1 MRVICYNIH
10 SGTDKEKNPTLNEI
24 IAYLKQQQSDII
36 CLQEVLYSQ
45 YKKIKFRLRMDGIF
59 AENVVDKEF
68 GVCILTKYKIV
79 AQNHVLL
86 TSKKEQRG
94 FAHIKVKI
102 EGDRYLNVINT
113 HLGLDKDERVKQ
125 INEILDFISINLEG
139 NIEDLAGNIVCG
151 DFNEKNIYMNNFNDV
166 AVDLNKDNL
175 PTFAKNRIDYC
186 FISENLTAK
195 SYTVD
200 EVYMSDHFPVIVEF
214 SD

>member
-139 NIEDLAGNIVCG
+139 NIEDLAGSIVCG

>member
-1 MRVICYNIH
+1 MKIISYNIH
-10 SGTDKEKNPTLNEI
+10 TGTDKDKNRTLRQ
-24 IAYLKQQQSDII
+24 IAKYLKSQNCDII

-45 YKKIKFRLRMDGIF
+45 YRMLKFYLQMDGSF
-59 AENVVDKEF
+59 AENVSDKQY
-68 GVCILTKYKIV
+68 GICIFSKYKILV
-79 AQNHVLL
+79 RNHVFL

-151 DFNEKNIYMNNFNDV
+151 DFNEKNIY
-166 AVDLNKDNL
+166 
-175 PTFAKNRIDYC
+175 
-186 FISENLTAK
+186 E
-195 SYTVD
+195 
-200 EVYMSDHFPVIVEF
+200 
-214 SD
+214 

>member
-113 HLGLDKDERVKQ
+113 HLGLNKDERVKQ

-151 DFNEKNIYMNNFNDV
+151 DFNEKNIYMSNFNDV
-166 AVDLNKDNL
+166 AVDLNQHNT
-175 PTFAKNRIDYC
+175 PTFSKNRIDYC
-186 FISENLTAK
+186 FISENLSAK

-200 EVYMSDHFPVIVEF
+200 EVYMSDHFPVVVEF

>member
-1 MRVICYNIH
+1 MKLISYNIH
-10 SGTDKEKNPTLNEI
+10 VGMDEFRRFTLFQLI
-24 IAYLKQQQSDII
+24 KYLKEQDADII
-36 CLQEVLYSQ
+36 CLQEVLYYQ
-45 YKKIKFRLRMDGIF
+45 FNLMKLLLKMDGIF
-59 AENVVDKEF
+59 GLHVNNKKVKF
-68 GVCILTKYKIV
+68 GICILSKRKIIES
-79 AQNHVLL
+79 NHFLL

-94 FAHIKVKI
+94 LLSINSTDLLI
-102 EGDRYLNVINT
+102 INT
-113 HLGLDKDERVKQ
+113 HLGLDSDERKLQ
-125 INEILDFISINLEG
+125 ISEILDFTKG
-139 NIEDLAGNIVCG
+139 KCDNIIICG

-195 SYTVD
+195 SYIVD

>member
-151 DFNEKNIYMNNFNDV
+151 DFNEKNIYMSNFNDV
-166 AVDLNKDNL
+166 AVDLNQHNT
-175 PTFAKNRIDYC
+175 PTFSKNRIDYC
-186 FISENLTAK
+186 FISENLSAK

-200 EVYMSDHFPVIVEF
+200 EVYMSDHFPVVVEF

>member
-79 AQNHVLL
+79 EQNHVIKKKKKR
-86 TSKKEQRG
+86 TKGICTYKSK
-94 FAHIKVKI
+94 
-102 EGDRYLNVINT
+102 
-113 HLGLDKDERVKQ
+113 
-125 INEILDFISINLEG
+125 
-139 NIEDLAGNIVCG
+139 
-151 DFNEKNIYMNNFNDV
+151 
-166 AVDLNKDNL
+166 NK
-175 PTFAKNRIDYC
+175 
-186 FISENLTAK
+186 
-195 SYTVD
+195 
-200 EVYMSDHFPVIVEF
+200 
-214 SD
+214 

>member
-1 MRVICYNIH
+1 MKLISYNIH
-10 SGTDKEKNPTLNEI
+10 VGMDEFRRFTLFQLI
-24 IAYLKQQQSDII
+24 KYLKEQDADII
-36 CLQEVLYSQ
+36 CLQEVLYYQ
-45 YKKIKFRLRMDGIF
+45 FNLMKLLLKMDGIF
-59 AENVVDKEF
+59 GLHVNNKKVKF
-68 GVCILTKYKIV
+68 GICILSKRKIIES
-79 AQNHVLL
+79 NHFLL

-94 FAHIKVKI
+94 MLSINSTDLLI
-102 EGDRYLNVINT
+102 INT
-113 HLGLDKDERVKQ
+113 HLGLDSDERKLQ
-125 INEILDFISINLEG
+125 ISEILDFAKG
-139 NIEDLAGNIVCG
+139 KCDNIIICG